1 MINICNFNLVTSKN
15 YEIMLV
21 KALKH
26 EIELVKIVSYYCLTL
41 GPNHHLK

>member
-1 MINICNFNLVTSKN
+1 MINICNFNLVTIKN

-26 EIELVKIVSYYCLTL
+26 EISDYYMVEFFI
-41 GPNHHLK
+41 G